1 MDHEGKATEAVSP
14 GAVSPGVG
22 TSPDSPPRSST
33 SSKELEART
42 APASNTSS
50 SPSPTSIQSSSGR
63 ASDVVESS
71 DELGVDRDPKRKVK
85 ARPRPPAANHLRK
98 FREELCLSQ
107 AELARRA
114 NLSALTVAR
123 IEQGYGCRMSTKRK
137 ILEALGLS
145 LADRKRVFGEEE

>member
-1 MDHEGKATEAVSP
+1 MDHEGKATEAVSA
-14 GAVSPGVG
+14 GVSAPQSAASSLGNG
-22 TSPDSPPRSST
+22 PR
-33 SSKELEART
+33 A
-42 APASNTSS
+42 S
-50 SPSPTSIQSSSGR
+50 SPEREAARLDARAEAAPSP
-63 ASDVVESS
+63 AVPAPE
-71 DELGVDRDPKRKVK
+71 PKRKVK
-85 ARPRPPAANHLRK
+85 ARPRPSAANHLRK